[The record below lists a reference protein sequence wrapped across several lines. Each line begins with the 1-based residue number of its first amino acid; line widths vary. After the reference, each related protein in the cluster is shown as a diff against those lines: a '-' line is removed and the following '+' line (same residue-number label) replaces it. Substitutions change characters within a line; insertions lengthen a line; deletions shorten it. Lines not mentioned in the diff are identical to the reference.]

1 MNFAYEKPRTLDT
14 LLATLSEHGSRACLL
29 GGGTD
34 LLVRLRARMM
44 SPELI
49 IDVKGVEALHA
60 VDHAADGS
68 VVFGA
73 AVVANRIVDDQRF
86 RPAHQGLAQAAAQIA
101 TYAIR
106 NRATIAGNIANASP
120 CADSVP
126 PLCVMGAEV
135 EVASVRGVR
144 RLTLPDYIKGVRNTV
159 RRPDE
164 LISFI
169 RIPPLG
175 AGARTFFRKHQ
186 RVRGHDL
193 ALANAALLHDPERKR
208 LRVAI
213 GSCSPAPV
221 VLDLDELFV
230 SLDAGEAARR
240 AMAAITPISDVR
252 ASAEY
257 RTDMTGLLVR
267 RLFADLKAA

>member
-1 MNFAYEKPRTLDT
+1 MSFAYEKPKTLDS
-14 LLATLSEHGSRACLL
+14 LLALLAEHGSRACLL
-29 GGGTD
+29 AGGTD

-44 SPELI
+44 SPELV
-49 IDVKGVEALHA
+49 IDVKGVDALRA
-60 VDHAADGS
+60 IDHAPDGPI
-68 VVFGA
+68 VLGA
-73 AVVANRIVDDQRF
+73 GVVANRIVDDKRF
-86 RPAHQGLAQAAAQIA
+86 RSAHQGLADASSQIA

-135 EVASVRGVR
+135 EVASVRGIR

-164 LISFI
+164 LITFI
-169 RIPPLG
+169 RIPALG
-175 AGARTFFRKHQ
+175 QGTRTFFRKHQ

-193 ALANAALLHDPERKR
+193 ALANAAILHDPERKQ

-221 VLDLDELFV
+221 VLNLDDLFV
-230 SLDAGEAARR
+230 SLDAEQAAQR

-252 ASAEY
+252 AGAEY
-257 RTDMTGLLVR
+257 RTDMTGVLVR

>member
-1 MNFAYEKPRTLDT
+1 MHFAYEKPKTLDS
-14 LLATLSEHGSRACLL
+14 LLALLSQHGSRACLL
-29 GGGTD
+29 AGGTD
-34 LLVRLRARMM
+34 LLVRLRARTL
-44 SPELI
+44 SPEI
-49 IDVKGVEALHA
+49 VIDVKGVEPLHA
-60 VDHAADGS
+60 LDHRADGR
-68 VVFGA
+68 VVVGA
-73 AVVANRIVDDQRF
+73 AVVANRIVDDKRF
-86 RPAHQGLAQAAAQIA
+86 RPSHRGLADAAARIA

-126 PLCVMGAEV
+126 PLCVMGAQV
-135 EVASVRGVR
+135 EVASVRGTR
-144 RLTLPDYIKGVRNTV
+144 MLTLPDYIKGVRNTV

-164 LISFI
+164 LITFI
-169 RIPPLG
+169 HIPRLG
-175 AGARTFFRKHQ
+175 VSARTFFRKHQ

-193 ALANAALLHDPERKR
+193 ALANAALLHDPESKR

-221 VLDLDELFV
+221 VLDLDDLFA
-230 SLDAGEAARR
+230 SLDAEEAARR
-240 AMAAITPISDVR
+240 AMAAISPISDVR

-257 RTDMTGLLVR
+257 RTDMTGVLVR

>member
-1 MNFAYEKPRTLDT
+1 MNFAYEKPTTLDT
-14 LLATLSEHGSRACLL
+14 LLALLSEHGSRACLL
-29 GGGTD
+29 AGGTD
-34 LLVRLRARMM
+34 LIVRLRARMM
-44 SPELI
+44 SPELV
-49 IDVKGVEALHA
+49 IDVKGVESLHTL
-60 VDHAADGS
+60 DHAADGS
-68 VVFGA
+68 VVVGA

-86 RPAHQGLAQAAAQIA
+86 RRAHQGLAQASAQIA

-135 EVASVRGVR
+135 EVASKRGVR
-144 RLTLPDYIKGVRNTV
+144 KLTLPDYIKGVRNTV

-164 LISFI
+164 LISYI
-169 RIPPLG
+169 RIPALG
-175 AGARTFFRKHQ
+175 QGTRTFFRKHQ

-221 VLDLDELFV
+221 VLDLDDLFG

-257 RTDMTGLLVR
+257 RTDMTGVLVR
-267 RLFADLKAA
+267 RLFADLRAA

>member
-1 MNFAYEKPRTLDT
+1 MNFAYEKPRTFDA
-14 LLATLSEHGSRACLL
+14 LLAVLSEHGSRACLL
-29 GGGTD
+29 AGGTD
-34 LLVRLRARMM
+34 LLVRLRARTM
-44 SPELI
+44 STELV
-49 IDVKGVEALHA
+49 IDVKGVEDLHV
-60 VDHAADGS
+60 VDHRSDGS
-68 VVFGA
+68 IVLGA

-86 RPAHQGLAQAAAQIA
+86 RPAHRGLAQAASQIA

-106 NRATIAGNIANASP
+106 NRATLAGNIANASP

-126 PLCVMGAEV
+126 PLCVMGAQV

-144 RLTLPDYIKGVRNTV
+144 RLTLPDYIKGVRNTA

-164 LISFI
+164 LISFV

-175 AGARTFFRKHQ
+175 KGTRTFFRKHQ

-193 ALANAALLHDPERKR
+193 ALANAALLHDPENQG

-213 GSCSPAPV
+213 GACSPAPV
-221 VLDLDELFV
+221 VLDLHDLFG
-230 SLDAGEAARR
+230 SLDAEEAAKR
-240 AMAAITPISDVR
+240 AMAAITPITDVR

-257 RTDMTGLLVR
+257 RIDMTGVLVR